1 MTPPTREAKT
11 MSETAAS
18 PGTAPAPD
26 GAAEFAGRNVVV
38 TGGGT
43 GIGRA
48 AALEFAR
55 RGAAA
60 VIITGRRKERLAEVA
75 AEHAAIVAVPAD
87 VTTEDGAQAVIEELR
102 SHGERLDVLVHNAG
116 IYRQTPVADPNMAY
130 AREMLET
137 NVLGPVLLT
146 ARLLPLMTS
155 PGGSIVFVSSVAG
168 HNPEPYASMY
178 AVTKAGAH
186 SLTLTMAKELANRG
200 IRVNAVAPSAVRT
213 EVYDAN
219 GLTTEQIDGLF
230 RGFAAANPLGR
241 TGVVEDVAPWIARFA
256 SPESSWITGQILVI
270 DGGADLTAAADS
282 PYSPYRG
289 DSRGSDWGS

>member
-1 MTPPTREAKT
+1 
-11 MSETAAS
+11 MSSSTFE
-18 PGTAPAPD
+18 GQ
-26 GAAEFAGRNVVV
+26 NVVV

-55 RGAAA
+55 QGAAA
-60 VIITGRRKERLAEVA
+60 VIITGRRADRLAEVA
-75 AEHAAIVAVPAD
+75 AEHDAIVPLAAD
-87 VTTEDGAQAVIEELR
+87 VTTEDGAQAVVEALKAR
-102 SHGERLDVLVHNAG
+102 GARLDVLVHNAG
-116 IYRQTPVADPNMAY
+116 IYRQTPAWDPNMAY

-155 PGGSIVFVSSVAG
+155 PGGNIVFVSSVAG
-168 HNPEPYASMY
+168 HKPEPYASMY
-178 AVTKAGAH
+178 AVSKSGAH
-186 SLTLTMAKELANRG
+186 SLTRTWAKELAGKG

-219 GLTTEQIDGLF
+219 GLSTEQIDGLF
-230 RGFAAANPLGR
+230 KGFAAANPLGR
-241 TGVVEDVAPWIARFA
+241 TGVVEDVAPWITQLAA
-256 SPESSWITGQILVI
+256 PSSSWVTGQIIVI

-282 PYSPYRG
+282 PWSPYQG
-289 DSRGSDWGS
+289 DSDGTSWGS